1 MKHVKDTLD
10 EYTMGI
16 TVECAT
22 KHKLFNHR
30 TLQQEPIK
38 IGKDLADILYEL

>member
-1 MKHVKDTLD
+1 MKQVKHTLD

-22 KHKLFNHR
+22 KHGLFNHK
-30 TLQQEPIK
+30 TTT
-38 IGKDLADILYEL
+38 GTN